1 MQVKTQNTHHEDI
14 LGEIKDGLK
23 KSPKR
28 LPTKLFYDEK
38 GSQLF
43 DKICELD
50 EYYPTRT
57 ELKILDDNISMYTYH
72 KCMLMRIKLIAINIY
87 IYL

>member
-1 MQVKTQNTHHEDI
+1 MQVKTQDTLYENI
-14 LGEIKDGLK
+14 LDEIMDGLK
-23 KSPKR
+23 NSPKR

-57 ELKILDDNISMYTYH
+57 ELNILDDNIEEITSYFGDD
-72 KCMLMRIKLIAINIY
+72 CVLVFIRL
-87 IYL
+87 